1 MKGVG
6 CTVPKHVR
14 CNLVFVYKET
24 EFECESA
31 LGACVGE
38 NRGKCKRIKVII
50 LIPS

>member
-1 MKGVG
+1 MG
-6 CTVPKHVR
+6 CTGPKHVR

-31 LGACVGE
+31 LEACVGE
-38 NRGKCKRIKVII
+38 NWAKCKRMKVII